1 MIGVLVIAII
11 VAMVG
16 MLPYFYL
23 MATERVTPKTRWKEL
38 DSFDLWILIL
48 TLLSALAVPAVLIS
62 ALVMKQ

>member
-16 MLPYFYL
+16 MLRYFYL